1 MVLLLL
7 LLKPTL
13 PCVLPLLLE
22 GGDFR
27 LAARLSCADRVLCTL
42 TDCLHLMLPSTA

>member
-1 MVLLLL
+1 MLLLL
-7 LLKPTL
+7 VLKPTL

-27 LAARLSCADRVLCTL
+27 LAARLSCADSALCTL
-42 TDCLHLMLPSTA
+42 TDCLHLLLPATA

>member
-1 MVLLLL
+1 MLLLL
-7 LLKPTL
+7 LLKPTR

-27 LAARLSCADRVLCTL
+27 LAARLSCADRVLSTL
-42 TDCLHLMLPSTA
+42 TDCLHFLLPSIA